1 MNEPTIADLPCRC
14 CDGRGLFPRH
24 VDAHTLV
31 ITEYHDWTCPICQA
45 RGVMRLQFPDVSV
58 NCGPCQGTGRR
69 YKKVYTNSTCEKCET
84 CGGFGL
90 LSMTGVVK
98 LWQDGRWKGAWR

>member
-69 YKKVYTNSTCEKCET
+69 YKKSTLT
-84 CGGFGL
+84 L
-90 LSMTGVVK
+90 PARSVK
-98 LWQDGRWKGAWR
+98 RVADSVSCR